1 MSERVD
7 VLAEDLQSGL
17 PVVKGKPESNLLL
30 ESDVA
35 DKNQGKDRMTAMM
48 GGGNRDAS
56 NKRQCMLSEG
66 HAKQGRA
73 CSQSLSAD

>member
-7 VLAEDLQSGL
+7 MLAKDLRSGL

-30 ESDVA
+30 ESNVV

-48 GGGNRDAS
+48 GGGNRYAS
-56 NKRQCMLSEG
+56 NRRQC
-66 HAKQGRA
+66 RP
-73 CSQSLSAD
+73 